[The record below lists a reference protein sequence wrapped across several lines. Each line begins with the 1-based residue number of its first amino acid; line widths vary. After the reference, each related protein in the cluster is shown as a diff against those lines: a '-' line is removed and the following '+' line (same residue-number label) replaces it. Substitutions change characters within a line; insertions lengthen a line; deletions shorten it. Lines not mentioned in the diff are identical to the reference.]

1 MTRKE
6 YNIAVDLYADGLY
19 RFILKSMN
27 GNEAAKDVVQDVF
40 IKLWEKHENIQ
51 FEKIKSYLFTAG
63 YRTML
68 NVFRDNKRSASF
80 DEVLDSDYS
89 HNNQYSDLNEILD
102 DAVAKLPKDQRVVV
116 LLRDYEGYSYQEIGE
131 LLNLSE
137 SQVKVYIFRARK
149 FLQQYLKSIE
159 TVLEK

>member
-6 YNIAVDLYADGLY
+6 YNKAVDQYADGLY
-19 RFILKSMN
+19 RFILKSMK
-27 GNEAAKDVVQDVF
+27 GDETAKDVVQNVF

-51 FEKIKSYLFTAG
+51 FEKVKSYLFTAG

-68 NVFRDNKRSASF
+68 NVFRDNKRFTSF
-80 DEVLDSDYS
+80 DEISEWDYS

-102 DAVAKLPKDQRVVV
+102 EAVGKLPEDQRAVI

-131 LLNLSE
+131 LLNFNE

-149 FLQQYLKSIE
+149 FLQEYLKSIE
-159 TVLEK
+159 TVL